1 MLKEI
6 LLHRVPTAAT
16 VIAALAGL
24 FWLDA
29 AVIGY
34 DLLFGLFI
42 IFAGAIVTLE
52 VYRMGD
58 GSRRATEI
66 RIGKENPSAPP
77 GCEGEAEFRLGDP
90 QKTIGVISTVI
101 LLALDWLSGMRPGLP
116 VALNIADARLTTL
129 SVLFLGIIFTASLRA
144 SKAKSTRRVV
154 TNIAVTLLGIA
165 VGWLLCRFTLQLRH
179 FGTAPDGGDWL
190 QTGQWLVVGAIA
202 TAKCMDIGGMIIG
215 KALGKRR
222 ITPLV
227 SPKKT
232 WEGLVGGLTL
242 SLIVGGA
249 LSQTVV
255 FGWFTFGQTLAFSAI
270 MALSGFFG
278 DLFGSLLKR
287 STGVKD
293 SGGTIRGWGGM
304 IDLIDSMLVAG
315 PVAVMIAPAFGLVL
329 SGS

>member
-6 LLHRVPTAAT
+6 LLHRLPTAAA

-29 AVIGY
+29 AVFNY
-34 DLLFGLFI
+34 DLFFGLFI
-42 IFAGAIVTLE
+42 IFVGALVTLE
-52 VYRMGD
+52 IYRMAD

-77 GCEGEAEFRLGDP
+77 GCDGEAEFRLGDP
-90 QKTIGVISTVI
+90 LKTIGVFSTLI
-101 LLALDWLSGMRPGLP
+101 LIALDWIADPRPGFP
-116 VALNIADARLTTL
+116 FALNNFDARITVL
-129 SVLFLGIIFTASLRA
+129 SVLFLGIIFAASLRA

-154 TNIAVTLLGIA
+154 TNIALTLFGIA

-179 FGTAPDGGDWL
+179 FGTTPSGSDWL
-190 QTGQWLVVGAIA
+190 QTGQWLVVGAMA

-232 WEGLVGGLTL
+232 WEGLAGGLTL
-242 SLIVGGA
+242 SLLVGGA

-255 FGWFTFGQTLAFSAI
+255 FSCFTLGQTLAFSAI

-304 IDLIDSMLVAG
+304 IDLVDSMLVAG
-315 PVAVMIAPAFGLVL
+315 PVAVIVAPLFGLVL